1 MIGDFTFITWQ
12 KRSPAWTPGGS
23 ILKGEE
29 IAVARK
35 AREEG
40 QENMAPMSRRKGRVL
55 LGK

>member
-1 MIGDFTFITWQ
+1 MAEEKPSMD
-12 KRSPAWTPGGS
+12 PGRG